1 MGRSL
6 SSRRVDLTTGGAVHD
21 MPDQRHL
28 LGPPDAPPPPA
39 AGRPDAD
46 ETAQRVGNVHRG
58 LTGAASQVRWSHD
71 TPGGHMTR
79 LSHDMPVPGHGVVR
93 RTGRQKQEV

>member
-1 MGRSL
+1 M
-6 SSRRVDLTTGGAVHD
+6 DLTTGGAVHD

-46 ETAQRVGNVHRG
+46 ETSQRVAGVHGG
-58 LTGAASQVRWSHD
+58 LASAASQVRWSHD

-79 LSHDMPVPGHGVVR
+79 LSLD
-93 RTGRQKQEV
+93 TGSSEEQTDRNGKFDARQYTRG